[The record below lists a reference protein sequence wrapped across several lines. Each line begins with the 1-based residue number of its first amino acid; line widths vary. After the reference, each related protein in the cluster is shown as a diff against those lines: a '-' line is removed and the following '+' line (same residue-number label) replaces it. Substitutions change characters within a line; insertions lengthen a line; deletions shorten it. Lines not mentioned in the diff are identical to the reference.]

1 MYKGIEFSVVAT
13 AEPEIWEWWFEI
25 DGKVKTG
32 RVQTRLATLA
42 VRRVETKI
50 DAGLR
55 AAYPS
60 QRNEPRQRS
69 RSGPKSRRFPA

>member
-32 RVQTRLATLA
+32 RVQTRLAALA

-50 DAGLR
+50 DATLR
-55 AAYPS
+55 VS
-60 QRNEPRQRS
+60 QPTGRS
-69 RSGPKSRRFPA
+69 DPAVRRRIRPKSRRFPS